1 VLLLPIWLLLSATRF
16 NVAVGQRVADDA
28 NYQGCQSAPS
38 SCLFLQIY
46 LSLTSTAA
54 SNTIPTEIGLL
65 TALTSLVFFGNPNLV
80 GTIPTEIGFL
90 TDLTQFVSRGNG
102 LTGSIPT
109 ELGLLTNLADELRLN
124 VGDYQDLMGVRFTG
138 QGGLT
143 GTIPTELGR
152 LTLLTG
158 TFSLHDN
165 KLTGSIPSELGQLAL
180 LAGTLDINV
189 NKLTGSISSEFGRW
203 TSLRQLY
210 LSANEL
216 TGTIPSELA
225 RLTSITTL
233 ALHNLQLTGSISSEF
248 GRWTSLRELYL
259 STNEL
264 TGTIPSELARLTSL
278 TAFIVYRNEG
288 LCGFV
293 PAGVTLTAFDESDD
307 PMERTGL
314 GAPCLIRSAASRC
327 STATTTAAGILTLQ
341 ERVAILRCPPS
352 GSCEGKRAKMFQ
364 YKAMAALYDEV
375 KCREPDRCVVP
386 EGEGC
391 S

>member
-1 VLLLPIWLLLSATRF
+1 MQVVTSRRTRSVTTKRTTCRGGVLLLPIWLLLSATRF

-158 TFSLHDN
+158 TFSLYDN

-180 LAGTLDINV
+180 LAGRLEISENKGITGSIPSELLSLTSVTTLALN
-189 NKLTGSISSEFGRW
+189 NLQLTGSISSEFGRW

-210 LSANEL
+210 LSA
-216 TGTIPSELA
+216 
-225 RLTSITTL
+225 
-233 ALHNLQLTGSISSEF
+233 
-248 GRWTSLRELYL
+248 
-259 STNEL
+259 NEL